1 MLLQSRSIQN
11 RAAVH
16 SQGSTLRGQVVRA
29 DTDHGRLSLNR
40 GLKVNCSQDTPRE
53 ALAKAARNAAC
64 GLACAAAFLGPVNET
79 LAAVQQAYPDVAML
93 TAGDPVKNANA
104 LLRYAL
110 PIDNKEIRTIQR
122 NLEGI
127 SEDLRVPGV
136 KFSGVSKAVNTSLKI
151 ASKQQ
156 NKILASVPDQNKDDA
171 KLLLKDL
178 VAGLEDF
185 QVIVSNKDVQE
196 VPIQQQ
202 AMLDLVGQIEEDML
216 SGYPFEV
223 PAQYASMPLLKGRAT
238 VEVNLRLV
246 ENPTIDKAQMTIVL
260 DGLNAPVTAG
270 NFVDLVQRKF
280 YNNMEV
286 QRADGFVVQTGD
298 PEGPAV
304 GFVDPKT
311 NKVRT
316 IPLEVYVPGDDAPVY
331 EETLEEMGRYNAI
344 PALPFNAYGTMAM
357 ARSEFENNSGS
368 SQVFWLLKESELT
381 PSSANLL
388 DGRYAVFGYVTEGV
402 DILEVL
408 KVGDMIESIKVT
420 KGIENLVNPSYEE

>member
-29 DTDHGRLSLNR
+29 DTDHGRFSLNR

-53 ALAKAARNAAC
+53 ALAKVVRNAAC

-110 PIDNKEIRTIQR
+110 PIDNKEIRIIQR

-156 NKILASVPDQNKDDA
+156 NKILASVPDKNKDDA
-171 KLLLKDL
+171 KLLLKEL

-185 QVIVSNKDVQE
+185 QVVVSNKDVQE

-246 ENPTIDKAQMTIVL
+246 ENPTIDRAQMTIVL

-311 NKVRT
+311 NNVRT
-316 IPLEVYVPGDDAPVY
+316 IPLEVYVPGDDVPVY

-402 DILEVL
+402 DILDVL
-408 KVGDMIESIKVT
+408 KVGDMIESMKVT
-420 KGIENLVNPSYEE
+420 KGLENLVNPSYEE